1 MNPNPI
7 SRPSIGEETSGTS
20 TLTAKLPHWTAF
32 GPAEAQAAPI
42 RPPIRAW
49 LLELGIARAHVIRF
63 QLIAPSSAAAR
74 TVAPLP
80 RTMLSWT
87 IPLPIVLATAVPNTR
102 APTKLAEAD
111 RKIAYS
117 GLSARVATEV
127 AMALAVS
134 WKPLM

>member
-1 MNPNPI
+1 M
-7 SRPSIGEETSGTS
+7 
-20 TLTAKLPHWTAF
+20 
-32 GPAEAQAAPI
+32 
-42 RPPIRAW
+42 
-49 LLELGIARAHVIRF
+49 IRF
-63 QLIAPSSAAAR
+63 QAIAPSSAAAR

-80 RTMLSWT
+80 RIMLSWT

-127 AMALAVS
+127 AIALAVS

>member
-1 MNPNPI
+1 MKPNPM
-7 SRPSIGEETSGTS
+7 SRPRIGEVISGNS
-20 TLTAKLPHWTAF
+20 TLPAKLPHCTAF

-63 QLIAPSSAAAR
+63 QAIAPSSAAAR
-74 TVAPLP
+74 TMAPLLS
-80 RTMLSWT
+80 TMLSWT

-102 APTKLAEAD
+102 APTKLADAD

-127 AMALAVS
+127 AIALAVS